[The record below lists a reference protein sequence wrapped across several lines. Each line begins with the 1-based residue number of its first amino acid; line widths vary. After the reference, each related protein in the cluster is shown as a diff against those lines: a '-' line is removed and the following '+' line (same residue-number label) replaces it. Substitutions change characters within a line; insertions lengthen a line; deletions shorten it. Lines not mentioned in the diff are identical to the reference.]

1 LFRHASGKPDH
12 GLYVGDVSAQQVLIR
27 VPRKRFLPP
36 WRATFRGAAIP
47 FEGGTLLIG
56 KFDSNWSLYFLGY
69 PILISVIVNIGFN
82 IAGGL
87 GAGRSGEYM
96 LFFTAAVALSATL
109 AWFDS
114 SDRRDIAAALRGAIK
129 GSFA

>member
-1 LFRHASGKPDH
+1 MDELLEQFVANLH
-12 GLYVGDVSAQQVLIR
+12 GGLLTVLI
-27 VPRKRFLPP
+27 VASLGVLAK
-36 WRATFRGAAIP
+36 AADWLVD
-47 FEGGTLLIG
+47 EAVVLS
-56 KFDSNWSLYFLGY
+56 SNWSLYFLGY